1 MSSMQ
6 MKLKDLRAE
15 FNGEKIQYNAT
26 LKAHNEQMHNL
37 KGEVKTLQ
45 SEIQFLNEKHNNEKQ
60 SMSVSFKQLQQKYL
74 QASENL
80 KTFEGI
86 PNIQQIQ
93 DDNKALQNEISN
105 KNQQIVELNKFA
117 DESRKNEVSKR
128 ILLSLFDIL
137 SSFDSYRNPTSK
149 N

>member
-105 KNQQIVELNKFA
+105 KNQQIVELNKCA

-128 ILLSLFDIL
+128 ISTVFD
-137 SSFDSYRNPTSK
+137 
-149 N
+149 